1 MSFQSRASRVALVEE
16 VSEGVLVAPTVG
28 DDFIPVL
35 DGYTLETAIEELEN
49 AEIRA
54 SIGSAKSLTG
64 LENPTGAIPFY
75 PKASGVE
82 ATAPDHQLIYKS
94 AFGATTAAFA
104 EQTTTSGSTAGTAAA
119 RGVVKLAAG
128 GSNFERGHC
137 ILLKDGTNGYSIR
150 PVLSVATNDL
160 TLGFNL
166 SNAPATGVTVGRPIL
181 YKPANSGHPTLSY
194 FDYRSNGGA
203 VQAMA
208 GSRVTELSWDISG
221 GQIISANAS
230 LAGTSAYFNP
240 VEITTSTNDIDFT
253 DDGGAKSATI
263 STTAVFYK
271 DPHEAASAL
280 QTAMTTASAN
290 NITVSYSDSTGKF
303 TTASD
308 GSTFAVDW
316 ATTVDT
322 LGAAFGYTADDTG
335 ALTYDS
341 DAAYTLTS
349 PASPSFDDIDP
360 MIGKNHEFLIGGF
373 NDLVCFEASSISFSL
388 SDETADTLS
397 VCAESAKL
405 ATTPTR
411 RTVSYSIVGDLSAY
425 DADLFNRL
433 INNTDS
439 QLMYAFG
446 EKSGG
451 NWVAGK
457 VGCLYSPTM
466 SITGH
471 TLGDNNGLVT
481 MNIEAKGFVDSSGNG
496 EIYLNFL

>member
-1 MSFQSRASRVALVEE
+1 MSFQTRASRIALVEE
-16 VSEGVLVAPTVG
+16 TTEGSLKAPTAG
-28 DDFIPVL
+28 NDFIPVL
-35 DGYTLETAIEELEN
+35 DGFTLETAIEELES

-54 SIGSAKSLTG
+54 SIGAAKTLTG

-82 ATAPDHQLIYKS
+82 ATAPDHQLLYKS
-94 AFGATTAAFA
+94 AFGDTTAAFA
-104 EQTTTSGSTAGTAAA
+104 EQTTTSGSTAGDASTRA
-119 RGVVKLAAG
+119 VVKLAAG
-128 GSNFERGHC
+128 GSNYERGHAVL
-137 ILLKDGTNGYSIR
+137 IKDSTNGYSIR
-150 PVLSVATNDL
+150 PVLSVSTNDL

-166 SNAPATGVTVGRPIL
+166 SAAPATGITVGRPVL

-194 FDYRSNGGA
+194 FDYRANGGA
-203 VQAMA
+203 IQAMA
-208 GSRVTELSWDISG
+208 GARVTELSWDVSG
-221 GQIISANAS
+221 GQIISANAA
-230 LAGTSAYFNP
+230 LGGTSAYFNP
-240 VEITTSTNDIDFT
+240 IEITTSSNDIDFT

-263 STTAVFYK
+263 STSAVFYK

-280 QTAMTTASAN
+280 QTAMTTASSN
-290 NITVSYSDSTGKF
+290 NITVSYSDTTGKF

-308 GSTFAVDW
+308 GSTFSVDW
-316 ATTVDT
+316 LTTTDT
-322 LGAAFGYTADDTG
+322 LGAAFGYTADDSG
-335 ALTYDS
+335 GLTYDS
-341 DAAYTLTS
+341 DSAYTLTS
-349 PASPSFDDIDP
+349 PASPTFDDIDP
-360 MIGKNHEFLIGGF
+360 LIGKNHQFLIGGF
-373 NDLVCFEASSISFSL
+373 NDIVCFDASSISFSL
-388 SDETADTLS
+388 GDETADTLS
-397 VCAESAKL
+397 VCAESGKL
-405 ATTPTR
+405 STTPIR
-411 RTVSYSIVGDLSAY
+411 RTVSFSIVGDLSAY

-457 VGCLYSPTM
+457 SGMIYCPSL

-481 MNIEAKGFVDSSGNG
+481 LNIEAKGFVDSSGNG